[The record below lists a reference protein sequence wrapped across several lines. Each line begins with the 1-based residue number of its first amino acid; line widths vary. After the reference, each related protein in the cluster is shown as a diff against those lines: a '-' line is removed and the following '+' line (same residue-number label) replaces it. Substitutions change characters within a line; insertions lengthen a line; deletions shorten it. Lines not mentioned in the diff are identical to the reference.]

1 MIKNIILFLCLIIM
15 GIVGFLNEPISDT
28 IDIVAGSTNNTYDT
42 KIDLVAGVSD
52 DDHDDDDDDDDDDDY
67 DDD

>member
-1 MIKNIILFLCLIIM
+1 MKNIILSLLLIIM
-15 GIVGFLNEPISDT
+15 GVVGFLNEPITDT
-28 IDIVAGSTNNTYDT
+28 MDIVAGATNSTYDT

-52 DDHDDDDDDDDDDDY
+52 DDHDDDDDDDHDDDH